1 MGKVSKKEKKNQ
13 MNTTDTT
20 KKISKTKMAKQDHS
34 YELLYFDASGRAELI
49 RILFH
54 IGDIEFKDTRFQF
67 SEWPEIKLNM
77 PLGSVPV
84 LKVDEKIMYCQSI
97 ALSRY
102 AAKLAGDNWYP
113 KDPLAAMKVDEF
125 LDTMEELKAKIPSG
139 KDKAPEELKK
149 LRQEFQ
155 QTTIKKVFTLVEQRI
170 QENGGLYIT
179 PFEESPTLAD
189 LELFNTSNMLKS
201 GFMDHLDDSVMMNE
215 NEFPGIVATVNAIK
229 ENARV
234 KSYYD
239 SKN

>member
-1 MGKVSKKEKKNQ
+1 
-13 MNTTDTT
+13 
-20 KKISKTKMAKQDHS
+20 
-34 YELLYFDASGRAELI
+34 
-49 RILFH
+49 
-54 IGDIEFKDTRFQF
+54 
-67 SEWPEIKLNM
+67 
-77 PLGSVPV
+77 
-84 LKVDEKIMYCQSI
+84 
-97 ALSRY
+97 
-102 AAKLAGDNWYP
+102 
-113 KDPLAAMKVDEF
+113 
-125 LDTMEELKAKIPSG
+125 MEELKAKKTKG
-139 KDKAPEELKK
+139 KEKK
-149 LRQEFQ
+149 PKKKKKKKKKNKKKKKK
-155 QTTIKKVFTLVEQRI
+155 KKVFTLVEQRI